1 MSLDDLD
8 AAVTDAADDLGT
20 SLPVDID
27 RETRTELAM
36 LVAAMGPDD
45 ADELVRRAVHAFFQ
59 RQVDTG
65 RLDFQLRSQYDVT
78 YDEYLSGMTFDEMT
92 GQAGDLG
99 GAPGNDPDDRRY
111 QF

>member
-8 AAVTDAADDLGT
+8 ADVTAAAGELGESIDLT
-20 SLPVDID
+20 LD

-36 LVAAMGPDD
+36 LTAALGPTDT
-45 ADELVRRAVHAFFQ
+45 DELVRRAVHAFFQ
-59 RQVDTG
+59 QQVDTG
-65 RLDFQLRSQYDVT
+65 RLDFQLRDQYDVT

-92 GQAGDLG
+92 GGVGGMG
-99 GAPGNDPDDRRY
+99 GAAQGDPDDRRY